1 VPVTLAQ
8 LLGNPT
14 LGLTLH
20 TGTGAVD
27 RPVSWVHVSELADP
41 TPFLEGGELL
51 LTTGLALQPGP
62 QLAGY
67 VRRLADAGV
76 VGLGVGTGISHA
88 AVPPEL
94 VAAGDACGLAVLE
107 VPRKTP
113 VIALSRAV
121 SAALAADE
129 YAEVSRTSAALQE
142 LTRAALAPGAPA
154 TVVDRVARQ
163 VGGWALLMDAAGTPL
178 EARPPAATRR
188 TAELAPELDRLRV
201 VRSPSS
207 VALSRPG
214 DAVLLQS
221 LGNGPRTRGFLAVG
235 RPGPFPA
242 VDRHVV
248 NAAALLLTLRLE
260 QSRAL
265 DTATAALRAA
275 LLRMLLAGEEAVV
288 APAVEALGEH
298 LPAGPLRV
306 LCVLGTP
313 EQRSAAVDVAADAAA
328 HGHDALFSAEL
339 DDALV
344 LLTADG
350 GGLAE
355 RLTDLPGRVPGTA
368 VGISPPVPWAQLAA
382 GARQARQAAE
392 HSRLG
397 GTGVTWFT
405 DLSGL
410 GLAPLLDPGRTRA
423 FAEAL
428 LAPLVA
434 ADAAGAGELVE
445 SLRTW
450 LAHHGQWEPA
460 AARLGVHRHTLR
472 KRIRRAGDLL
482 GRDLDSPGV
491 RAELWLALHPPVP
504 DDDDR
509 TPPATRPAGRPGP
522 GPTG

>member
-1 VPVTLAQ
+1 VPVTVSQ
-8 LLGNPT
+8 LLGT
-14 LGLTLH
+14 RALGLTLH
-20 TGTGAVD
+20 TGTPAVD
-27 RPVSWVHVSELADP
+27 RPISWVHVSELTDP

-51 LTTGLALQPGP
+51 LTTGLALRSGP
-62 QLAGY
+62 DLAGY

-76 VGLGVGTGISHA
+76 VGLGLGTGISHA
-88 AVPPEL
+88 GVPPEL
-94 VAAGDACGLAVLE
+94 VAAGDACGLPVLE
-107 VPRKTP
+107 VPRETP
-113 VIALSRAV
+113 FIALSRVV
-121 SAALAADE
+121 STALAADE
-129 YAEVSRTSAALQE
+129 YAAVSRTSAALQE

-163 VGGWALLMDAAGTPL
+163 VGGWVLLMDAAGTPL
-178 EARPPAATRR
+178 EARPPAAAAR
-188 TAELAPELDRLRV
+188 AGELSADLDRLRV
-201 VRSPSS
+201 VRAPSS
-207 VALSRPG
+207 AALSRPG
-214 DAVLLQS
+214 ESVLLQS

-242 VDRHVV
+242 ADRHVV

-288 APAVEALGEH
+288 VPAVEALGEH
-298 LPAGPLRV
+298 LPTGPLRV

-313 EQRSAAVDVAADAAA
+313 QQRSAAVDVAADAAA
-328 HGHDALFSAEL
+328 HGREPLFSAEL
-339 DDALV
+339 DDALIV
-344 LLTADG
+344 LTADG

-355 RLTDLPGRVPGTA
+355 RLTDLPGRVPGAA
-368 VGISPPVPWAQLAA
+368 VGISPAVPWAQVAA
-382 GARQARQAAE
+382 GTRQAREAAE
-392 HSRLG
+392 QSRLG
-397 GTGVTWFT
+397 GGGITAFA
-405 DLSGL
+405 DLAGL
-410 GLAPLLDPGRTRA
+410 GLAPLLDAARTRA

-434 ADAAGAGELVE
+434 ADAAGAGELVD

-472 KRIRRAGDLL
+472 KRIHRAADLL

-491 RAELWLALHPPVP
+491 RVELWLALHPPADAPTDDLIP
-504 DDDDR
+504 D
-509 TPPATRPAGRPGP
+509 PQP
-522 GPTG
+522 PTGAG